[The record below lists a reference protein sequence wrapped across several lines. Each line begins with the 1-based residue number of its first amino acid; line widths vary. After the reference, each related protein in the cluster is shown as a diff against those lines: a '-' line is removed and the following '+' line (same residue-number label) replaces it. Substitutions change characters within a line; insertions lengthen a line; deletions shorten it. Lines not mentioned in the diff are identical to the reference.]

1 MNKIHPLDRA
11 LKNIHEIKKT
21 NPERYYSIIN
31 RCWDSYAD
39 EIIRRLPSLDNEK
52 KIVDANPLSERI
64 ETHEQNN

>member
-21 NPERYYSIIN
+21 NPERYYRIIN
-31 RCWDSYAD
+31 RCWDRYAD
-39 EIIRRLPSLDNEK
+39 EILRRLPSLDAEK

-64 ETHEQNN
+64 RP